1 MKLHP
6 ILLGLAGVLAVSV
19 SYAQEA
25 TAANGKFATVNGVV
39 IPQARFDYLLKQ
51 SAAQGQPDTPE
62 LQKSLRENLIAQE
75 IISQDAAKKGM
86 DKSGDITVQMDLARQ
101 QVLVRAYIQDHL
113 KAHPI
118 TNDALKAE
126 YDKVKAQLGDKE
138 YKARHILVE
147 KQEEAK
153 DIVAKLKKGEK
164 FDKLA
169 EKSKDPGSKGNGGDL
184 GWNAPGGFVKPF
196 SDALTKLQKGKFTT
210 EPVQTQFGWHVIQLD
225 DVRDMKAPD
234 FEQVKMNL
242 QQRLQ
247 QQQIEKMV
255 SDLKAKAKVE

>member
-1 MKLHP
+1 MKLLS
-6 ILLGLAGVLAVSV
+6 ILFGIAGLFAVST
-19 SYAQEA
+19 SYAD
-25 TAANGKFATVNGVV
+25 AAGNGKFATVNGVA
-39 IPQARFDYLLKQ
+39 IPQSRFDFLVKQ
-51 SAAQGQPDTPE
+51 STAQGQPDSPE
-62 LQKSLRENLIAQE
+62 LHKSLRENLIVQE
-75 IISQDAAKKGM
+75 IISQEAVKKGL
-86 DKSGDITVQMDLARQ
+86 DKNSDIALQMDFAKQ
-101 QVLVRAYIQDHL
+101 NVLVRAYIQDYL
-113 KAHPI
+113 KSHPAS
-118 TNDALKAE
+118 DDMLKGE
-126 YDKVKAQLGDKE
+126 YDKIKVQMGDKE

-247 QQQIEKMV
+247 QQQIEKMIG
-255 SDLKAKAKVE
+255 DLKAKAKVE

>member
-6 ILLGLAGVLAVSV
+6 ILLALVGALAISV
-19 SYAQEA
+19 SYAQEVA
-25 TAANGKFATVNGVV
+25 AANGKFATVNGVA
-39 IPQARFDYLLKQ
+39 IPQTRYDFLHKQ
-51 SAAQGQPDTPE
+51 STLQGQPDTPE

-75 IISQDAAKKGM
+75 IVSQEAAKKGL
-86 DKSGDITVQMDLARQ
+86 DKNSDVAVQLDLARQ

-113 KAHPI
+113 KANPVSS
-118 TNDALKAE
+118 DALKAE
-126 YDKVKAQLGDKE
+126 YDKMKVQLGDKE

-147 KQEEAK
+147 KQDEAK
-153 DIVAKLKKGEK
+153 DIIAKLKKGEK

-169 EKSKDPGSKGNGGDL
+169 DKSKDPGSKGNGGDL

-196 SDALTKLQKGKFTT
+196 SDALVKLQKGKFTS

-225 DVRDMKAPD
+225 DIRDMKAPD

-247 QQQIEKMV
+247 QQQIEKLV
-255 SDLKAKAKVE
+255 GDLKAKAKVE